1 MAKKNIREFI
11 KEISE
16 ENSIIES
23 KPIIIPKKDKRKK
36 YKRKRKKKIRQETG
50 FICDDF
56 EILI

>member
-1 MAKKNIREFI
+1 MAKKNIEEFI

-16 ENSIIES
+16 ENSIVKS

-36 YKRKRKKKIRQETG
+36 YKHKRKKKIRQETG